1 MVVRKNQLSEHSRW
15 SLESSLH
22 DENYLES
29 KGLDSSAGGKP
40 SPILRNGQ
48 IFSIPIPTTDKN
60 SPHRYRDVFIN
71 NINASDMLSIV
82 GEKIGREHRLSF

>member
-1 MVVRKNQLSEHSRW
+1 MKIILSR
-15 SLESSLH
+15 
-22 DENYLES
+22 

-40 SPILRNGQ
+40 SPILKNGQ

-60 SPHRYRDVFIN
+60 SPHRYRDVCIN

-82 GEKIGREHRLSF
+82 GTRTNSKYGEQVVENVIDSLKNYQF